1 MDLFQTKLT
10 KAEWDNIDLTVSS
23 DEKQILKLIMLGF
36 ENTDIC
42 INKTQ
47 TLITFLKMQPTENIN
62 AHLCHMYFVPYLNT
76 IIDKMVA
83 FKNLK
88 KNKLITETIEVH
100 IQSFKTMVDA
110 MVVQLK
116 QCQKNFKLNSV
127 DVIKIQNLSSKLET
141 NIKDIFEFILL
152 QFVEQLWLAYIDSKP
167 YIVPFYTIIALLK
180 NNITVNR
187 ILLTLIQSCIQFF
200 TRITSLETLVF
211 SSVDTIEKNQHLFK
225 YRDITLYPHQ
235 KQLFSILNNKKIQ
248 HIPKLILYIAPTGTG
263 KTQSPI
269 GLLSEYRI
277 IYLCAARHVGLALA
291 KSALSSEKKV
301 AFAFGCTTASD
312 IRLHYGASHT
322 FTKDYRSGGIYKV
335 DNSVGTKVEIMICD
349 IQSYIIAMHY
359 MLAFNDK
366 SNIIT
371 MWDEPTITMDVENHD
386 LHEIIHKNWS
396 ENLIETF
403 ILSCATLPKEQEIYP
418 IIQDFQLKF
427 ENAVVY
433 NINTY
438 DCQKSISIVNKDN
451 KVVLPHHI
459 FTTYEDVMR
468 SINYCYENKSLL
480 RYFDLNEIL
489 NCIQVL
495 HQFHY
500 IPEEYSITN
509 YFKEIADISMESIK
523 LYYLHVLR
531 ILTAEQW
538 ALVKTHIDNQT
549 RSIGE
554 PITRRSTDSVVQP
567 VVARPAGSALTR
579 IASTSTPLPAVNPAF
594 NGILLTTVDA
604 HTLTDGPT
612 LYLTENIAKMGQFY
626 ICQSNIPA
634 QITTNILNRIH
645 ENTAV
650 QQVIQQLQKELEE
663 VLDREK
669 EDTSEKQLNRGQFS
683 KGVRE
688 VMQKI
693 ENNQDCIKPVALDTK
708 YVPNT
713 VPHQMLWTGKVLENA
728 FTPNISEDV
737 VCKIMLM
744 EGVDINDKLLLLLG
758 IGVFKQHPNV
768 EYLEIM
774 KQLCVEQ
781 KLYLI
786 IAHSDYIYGLNY
798 QCCHGFIGKDLTNM
812 THQKILQSLGRVGR
826 GNTQQ
831 SYTVRFRENESIQKL
846 FNPTG
851 ENLEAIVMNRLFSS

>member
-1 MDLFQTKLT
+1 MDLLQTKLT
-10 KAEWDNIDLTVSS
+10 KSEWDNIDLPVSA

-47 TLITFLKMQPTENIN
+47 TMVMFLKMQSTENIN
-62 AHLCHMYFVPYLNT
+62 THLCHMYFVPYLNG
-76 IIDKMVA
+76 IYDKMNT

-88 KNKLITETIEVH
+88 KNKLLISIIETH
-100 IQSFKTMVDA
+100 IQSFKSMVDA
-110 MVVQLK
+110 MVSQLK
-116 QCQKNFKLNSV
+116 QSQKNFKLNNI
-127 DVIKIQNLSSKLET
+127 DVIKIKNLSSKLEI
-141 NIKDIFEFILL
+141 NKKEIFEFILL
-152 QFVEQLWLAYIDSKP
+152 QFVEQMWMSYIDSKP
-167 YIVPFYTIIALLK
+167 YVVPFYTIITLLK
-180 NNITVNR
+180 NNIVINK
-187 ILLTLIQSCIQFF
+187 ILLTFIQDCIKYFKGLTPLDAF
-200 TRITSLETLVF
+200 VF
-211 SSVDTIEKNQHLFK
+211 SSVDTIEKNPHLFK
-225 YRDITLYPHQ
+225 YKDITLYPHQ
-235 KQLFSILNNKKIQ
+235 KQLFSILNNQKIQ
-248 HIPKLILYIAPTGTG
+248 YVPKLILYIAPTGTG

-269 GLLSEYRI
+269 GLLSQYRI

-312 IRLHYGASHT
+312 IRLHYSASHT

-335 DNSVGTKVEIMICD
+335 DNSIGTKVEIMICD

-366 SNIIT
+366 SNIVT
-371 MWDEPTITMDVENHD
+371 MWDEPTITMDVESHD
-386 LHEIIHKNWS
+386 LHELIHKNWS
-396 ENLIETF
+396 ENLIETV
-403 ILSCATLPKEQEIYP
+403 ILSCATLPKEHEIFP

-438 DCQKSISIVNKDN
+438 DCQKSISIMNKDS

-459 FTTYEDVMR
+459 FTSYSDIMQ

-480 RYFDLNEIL
+480 RYFDLTEIL
-489 NCIQVL
+489 NCIKVL
-495 HQFHY
+495 HQFKY
-500 IPEEYSITN
+500 ISDEYSILN
-509 YFKEIADISMESIK
+509 YFKEISEISMETIK

-531 ILTAEQW
+531 RLTAEQW
-538 ALVKTHIDNQT
+538 DIVKAHIDNQANST
-549 RSIGE
+549 GE
-554 PITRRSTDSVVQP
+554 PITRRNTDSVAVTP
-567 VVARPAGSALTR
+567 ASSRPAGSALTR
-579 IASTSTPLPAVNPAF
+579 IASTTTPVMNPAF

-626 ICQSNIPA
+626 ISQTNIPSH
-634 QITTNILNRIH
+634 ITTNILNRIH
-645 ENTAV
+645 ENTTI
-650 QQVIQQLQKELEE
+650 QQTIQQLQKELEE

-669 EDTSEKQLNRGQFS
+669 DDTSDKQLNRGQFS
-683 KGVRE
+683 PAVRV

-693 ENNQDCIKPVALDTK
+693 ENIQDCIKPVSLDTK

-713 VPHQMLWTGKVLENA
+713 IPHQMLWNGKVQENS
-728 FTPNISEDV
+728 FTPNISEDI

-744 EGVDINDKLLLLLG
+744 DGVDINDKLLLLLG

-831 SYTVRFRENESIQKL
+831 TYTVRFRENESIQKL
-846 FNPTG
+846 FSPSG
-851 ENLEAIVMNRLFSS
+851 DNLEAIVMNRLFSSQ